1 MGKKHFFSVSITSD
15 SLEQAYK
22 NNPEQKKN
30 LNESLQGERLAKT
43 GMSLAKFRRN
53 KIKEV
58 QSLQTSV

>member
-22 NNPEQKKN
+22 NNPEQKN